1 MVKYLSTGTPLTD
14 YERELLIILMEEC
27 AEVTQAASK
36 LLRFGRGNRP
46 PDRDVS
52 NTTILAHEVGDLQEV
67 IEMVGAAG
75 LISAV
80 DVAAGRKKKRE
91 RLAFFMQASP

>member
-1 MVKYLSTGTPLTD
+1 MSKYEPNGQPLTD
-14 YERELLIILMEEC
+14 YEFELLIILMEEC

-36 LLRFGRGNRP
+36 LLRFGRENRP
-46 PDRDVS
+46 PERDVP

-67 IEMVGAAG
+67 VEMVGVAG

-80 DVAAGRKKKRE
+80 DVAAGRKRKRE
-91 RLAFFMQASP
+91 RLAFFMQASR